1 MDYLLAILFP
11 PLYFLIQ
18 KKWIALG
25 VSTLLFVIGLAFIWT
40 IILPLLLYLPCAIV
54 GVYDAQKKL
63 MREHATDIANKM
75 AQTLDASKTDE

>member
-18 KKWIALG
+18 KKWLGLG
-25 VSTLLFVIGLAFIWT
+25 VSIFLFVIGLALSFT

-54 GVYDAQKKL
+54 AIYDAQKKL

-75 AQTLDASKTDE
+75 AKTLDASKTDE

>member
-18 KKWIALG
+18 KKWLG
-25 VSTLLFVIGLAFIWT
+25 LGISIFLFVIGLAFSFT
-40 IILPLLLYLPCAIV
+40 IIPLLLLYLPCAIV
-54 GVYDAQKKL
+54 AIYDAQKKL

-75 AQTLDASKTDE
+75 AKTLDTPKTDE